1 MFANNLI
8 IPLSLQWR
16 PVAEGLTIAMDK
28 LYSWEI
34 SHHLPSHW
42 TPYDTSQ
49 PMGGEIALE
58 DFISAHTQTQGTSSM
73 ARGKCEDNQKP
84 QKSHWFQKFQKNRYS
99 QLSNDNNNNNNS
111 NNMNKDD
118 TMPLCIFIIVQQV
131 LSLFNAPN
139 AAIGFYR
146 LNIVDRLPSRR
157 LNGFNNS
164 VGSL

>member
-1 MFANNLI
+1 
-8 IPLSLQWR
+8 
-16 PVAEGLTIAMDK
+16 MDK

-49 PMGGEIALE
+49 PIGGEIALE
-58 DFISAHTQTQGTSSM
+58 YFISAHTQTQGTSSM
-73 ARGKCEDNQKP
+73 ARGKYQDNQKP
-84 QKSHWFQKFQKNRYS
+84 QKSHWFQRFQKHRYS
-99 QLSNDNNNNNNS
+99 QLSNDSNNNNNS

-139 AAIGFYR
+139 AAVGFYR
-146 LNIVDRLPSRR
+146 LDIVDRLPSRR